1 MAELKTKRTR
11 ASVTAFL
18 AGVPDPQRRKDARTV
33 ATLLRRV
40 TGERPAMWGTNI
52 VGFGHRK
59 LKYASGREIDWM
71 VAAFAPRAD
80 RITLYLT
87 CDLSR
92 HGELLSRLGR
102 HAKGKGCLHLRRLA
116 DVDMGA
122 LEELVRSAVA
132 KPGGSGSQSSRQ
144 RVLP

>member
-1 MAELKTKRTR
+1 MAELKTNKTR
-11 ASVTAFL
+11 ASLTAFL
-18 AGVPDPQRRKDARTV
+18 AAIPDPQRRKDARTV

-59 LKYASGREIDWM
+59 LKYASSREIDWM
-71 VAAFAPRAD
+71 EAAFAPRAD

-92 HGELLSRLGR
+92 QGELLSRLGR

-132 KPGGSGSQSSRQ
+132 SAASKVRSARSNR
-144 RVLP
+144 